1 MELYFAGG
9 GGHFL
14 PGGAF
19 LSLLQS
25 LGPNDALLTEIN
37 RRGGACACAAAACS
51 PGEGTWH
58 PWPGLFGSTV
68 QGLGPGPD
76 SETFASNFVHS
87 KFKRAD
93 CRSIPSLITYENLNQ
108 CQSANGQ
115 KRLVT
120 SLRTGMHN
128 AFDVLPH

>member
-76 SETFASNFVHS
+76 SRRATAAAASARIDAATS
-87 KFKRAD
+87 T
-93 CRSIPSLITYENLNQ
+93 S
-108 CQSANGQ
+108 SA
-115 KRLVT
+115 T
-120 SLRTGMHN
+120 SRTVVV
-128 AFDVLPH
+128 AAAPFIVFREE